1 MENRNLDVLLG
12 YKVVELLH
20 RPDITEIYI
29 NDDGYIRYTSHEE
42 GKVKSDIYLP
52 PENVQ
57 AVYKHLGGP
66 GGENVNEDYT
76 VHCIGNCG

>member
-1 MENRNLDVLLG
+1 MLFG
-12 YKVVELLH
+12 YTVVELLH

-57 AVYKHLGGP
+57 AVIELSAGP
-66 GGENVNEDYT
+66 GGENGKEEISSLST
-76 VHCIGNCG
+76 GN